1 MKSIKFNTAL
11 LPYIGAFAQ
20 AVLFSFA
27 GVQAFGAWGWF
38 IGPGVGITASLS
50 VATASS
56 GIGSI
61 TAKGRKQLA
70 TVGLILMGIFSAST
84 ISLSIAAPDSVWC
97 AISWGCAVDVSIV
110 LAGAIS
116 GKGLVTQE
124 PAQSAVGAKPVRRSA
139 PKSVEPVALPAQ
151 SAAPASKYPHECGL
165 NGCTYVIKNAQ
176 SVGGHMKA
184 KHAAALGIFEP
195 MKNDATKETQ

>member
-11 LPYIGAFAQ
+11 LPYIGAIAQ

-27 GVQAFGAWGWF
+27 GVKAFGAWGWA

-61 TAKGRKQLA
+61 TTKGRKQLA
-70 TVGLILMGIFSAST
+70 SVGLVLMIIFSAST
-84 ISLSIAAPDSVWC
+84 ISLSIAAPDSVFT
-97 AISWGCAVDVSIV
+97 AVSWGCAVDVAIV

-116 GKGLVTQE
+116 GKGLVATE
-124 PAQSAVGAKPVRRSA
+124 PATAEQKPAKAEKKPKEAEPEPAKPALFCTVAGCDPEKAKPFGSQSALNAHQRKHKVVAYAVSTITPVTKDS
-139 PKSVEPVALPAQ
+139 
-151 SAAPASKYPHECGL
+151 
-165 NGCTYVIKNAQ
+165 TIK
-176 SVGGHMKA
+176 
-184 KHAAALGIFEP
+184 
-195 MKNDATKETQ
+195 